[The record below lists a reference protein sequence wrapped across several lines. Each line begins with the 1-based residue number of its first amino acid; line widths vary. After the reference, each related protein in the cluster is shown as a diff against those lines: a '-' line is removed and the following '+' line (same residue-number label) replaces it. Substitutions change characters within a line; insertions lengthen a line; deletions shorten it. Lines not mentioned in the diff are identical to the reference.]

1 MNMMTYV
8 IKYWFDS
15 VNDNNNSYFFSE
27 IIHGLDAS
35 EIVPNIER
43 LFSEGVENITIYEED
58 KYFNDIPF

>member
-8 IKYWFDS
+8 IKYWVDS
-15 VNDNNNSYFFSE
+15 VNDNNNSYFFPE